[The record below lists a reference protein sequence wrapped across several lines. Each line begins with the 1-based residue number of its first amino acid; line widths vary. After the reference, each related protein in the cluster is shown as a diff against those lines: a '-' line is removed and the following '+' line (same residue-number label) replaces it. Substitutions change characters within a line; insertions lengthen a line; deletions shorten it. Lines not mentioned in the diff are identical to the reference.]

1 MSIVSKVQGVIAR
14 VMDVRLSGPVQISH
28 REAMLYARDADFL
41 RIFVKDMRSLYWL
54 SFFLTAEH
62 SMAERC
68 FVRAMENSN
77 RDTHV
82 FKEWTQSWA
91 RRTIIRT
98 AIQMI
103 GPQPADSR
111 RLGSMSD
118 RRADRGI
125 TLPADIASIVGLPQ
139 FERFVFVMSVLERHS
154 DQECSLLLDCT
165 RGDVIAA
172 RIRVLQQVAK
182 VEELARKV
190 VSIGL
195 DEQAPQDILGS
206 RQPDA
211 VRGEE
216 AGLPGIVSPRA
227 GTRWA

>member
-1 MSIVSKVQGVIAR
+1 MLIFSKVRRFIAR
-14 VMDVRLSGPVQISH
+14 AMDVRLSGPVQISH
-28 REAMLYARDADFL
+28 REATSYARDADFL

-68 FVRAMENSN
+68 FVRALENSN

-103 GPQPADSR
+103 GAQPADNR
-111 RLGSMSD
+111 KVGSTSD
-118 RRADRGI
+118 RRVDSGI
-125 TLPADIASIVGLPQ
+125 TLPAEIASIVGLPE
-139 FERFVFVMSVLERHS
+139 FERFVFVTSVLERRS

-165 RGDVIAA
+165 RGDVMAA
-172 RIRVLQQVAK
+172 RIRALQQVAK
-182 VEELARKV
+182 VGELPRKV
-190 VSIGL
+190 LSINI
-195 DEQAPQDILGS
+195 DEQVPQGS
-206 RQPDA
+206 TVPRRPDA

-216 AGLPGIVSPRA
+216 YGDSGIVSPRI